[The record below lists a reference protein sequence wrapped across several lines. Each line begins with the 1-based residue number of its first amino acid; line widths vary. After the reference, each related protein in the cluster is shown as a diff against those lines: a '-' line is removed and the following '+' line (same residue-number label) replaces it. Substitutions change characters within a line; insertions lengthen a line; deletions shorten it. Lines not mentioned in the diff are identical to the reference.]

1 MARKQPVIA
10 LRSMSSVVRRTGSQ
24 PTAGSGPGRTATIRE
39 VAERAGVSTA
49 TVSRVLS
56 GDPVVAADTRQ
67 TVLEAVAALRY
78 APNAAARNLRTL
90 RSRKLLVTVP
100 DIANAFFAVILQ
112 SIENAALRAGY
123 AVLLGDTQHDP
134 KREDRYAQMLLTREA
149 DGLIFLGHRLP
160 SAIAHLVRA
169 SAPDRAPIVNA
180 CEFSPSLGVPSVH
193 IDNVKAGSDAVDHL
207 CGLGH
212 RRLAVITGPLE
223 SPLSRDR
230 LKGVQKSAKGHG
242 VERQLVVIHGD
253 FSVRSGI
260 SGGDQ
265 LLGQKKRPT
274 AVFCFSDEM
283 ALGVLRASRERGLR
297 VPEDLSVM
305 GFDDMRFAQYAE
317 PPLTT
322 IRQPMQEIGEEAVR
336 LLLRILNRELSE
348 AVSVTLPHDL
358 VVRLSTA
365 PPAGR
370 PTGAA

>member
-1 MARKQPVIA
+1 
-10 LRSMSSVVRRTGSQ
+10 MSGGARRTEVRPG
-24 PTAGSGPGRTATIRE
+24 AGAGTGRTATIRE
-39 VAERAGVSTA
+39 VAKRAGVSTA

-56 GDPVVAADTRQ
+56 GDPVVAAETRQ
-67 TVLEAVAALRY
+67 SVLEAVAALRY
-78 APNAAARNLRTL
+78 APNAAARTLRTL

-112 SIENAALRAGY
+112 SIETAALRAGY

-134 KREDRYAQMLLTREA
+134 RREDRYAQMLLTREA

-160 SAIAHLVRA
+160 SAIAHLVRS

-180 CEFSPSLGVPSVH
+180 CEFSPSLGVPSAH
-193 IDNVKAGSDAVDHL
+193 IDNVRAGSDAIDYLH
-207 CGLGH
+207 GLGH

-230 LKGVQKSAKGHG
+230 LKGAEKSAKAHHLDKD
-242 VERQLVVIHGD
+242 LVVIHGD

-260 SGGDQ
+260 SGADQ
-265 LLGQKKRPT
+265 LFAQKKRPT

-283 ALGVLRASRERGLR
+283 ALGVLRAARERSLR

-305 GFDDMRFAQYAE
+305 GFDDIRFAQYAE

-336 LLLRILNRELSE
+336 LLLRILNGELSE
-348 AVSVTLPHDL
+348 PVSVTLPHDL

-365 PPAGR
+365 PPANR
-370 PTGAA
+370 PTAAP